1 MEPTLLSRQML
12 LEVDGL
18 LVKTGE
24 DLQGFALPLA
34 DHLYGNFDEIHA
46 ALQKR
51 LRPDPRAYFTPNCST
66 TCSASGFEY
75 TKIVAPFCLH
85 PKRRFGCDLSRPFR
99 MGLT

>member
-1 MEPTLLSRQML
+1 MEATLLSSQML

-18 LVKTGE
+18 LVKTGK

-34 DHLYGNFDEIHA
+34 DHLYGNFDDFHP
-46 ALQKR
+46 ALQKP

-66 TCSASGFEY
+66 TCSASGFED
-75 TKIVAPFCLH
+75 TRIAAPFCLH

>member
-1 MEPTLLSRQML
+1 MEATLLSTLML
-12 LEVDGL
+12 LEEAL
-18 LVKTGE
+18 PAKTGE
-24 DLQGFALPLA
+24 DLYGFALPLS
-34 DHLYGNFDEIHA
+34 DPLYGTFDKIFVV
-46 ALQKR
+46 LRKR

-75 TKIVAPFCLH
+75 TKIAAPFCLH

>member
-1 MEPTLLSRQML
+1 MEATLLSTLML
-12 LEVDGL
+12 LVEEL
-18 LVKTGE
+18 PVKTGE
-24 DLQGFALPLA
+24 DLHGFALPLS

-51 LRPDPRAYFTPNCST
+51 LRPDPRAYFTPNCLVT
-66 TCSASGFEY
+66 WSASGFEF
-75 TKIVAPFCLH
+75 TKIAAPFCLH